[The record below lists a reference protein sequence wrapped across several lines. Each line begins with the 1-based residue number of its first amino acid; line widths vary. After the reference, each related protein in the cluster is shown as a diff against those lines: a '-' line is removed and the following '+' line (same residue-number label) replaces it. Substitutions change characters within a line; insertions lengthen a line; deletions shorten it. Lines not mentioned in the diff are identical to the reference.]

1 MKQGLRNMK
10 IKPPRP
16 HVVPRQKNLHSTYS
30 WHTGMA
36 DDKILRVS
44 KSSLGTFQF
53 CEQQYFIKYVLGVK
67 EPENDAMIRGTNVH
81 DAYEY
86 ILDTQ
91 LDIHHAH
98 ALRDNE
104 GYSSVHKYFQSL
116 IPKSQVKKGWE
127 DKVAKY
133 TGNEYNLDEDIH
145 LSKLMTAEANRFM
158 KSDPT
163 WFLPSANERTIDA
176 VVELDINGKKVL
188 VHLTGIVDRLFQDAE
203 GNVHV
208 HELKSG
214 KWKDTAT
221 KYEGMAKEMAFY
233 VYLMRKSDDPEF
245 GNLRVTHWG
254 WDHTAGHLT
263 DTKFEGTIYRFVE
276 PVRVKLVSEML
287 ADLKALASAH
297 LRYKDDF
304 NGKSFAVKDSGA
316 ERYICEPW
324 CAVKGFCPKYERA
337 TMPYEM
343 KQKAEGN

>member
-1 MKQGLRNMK
+1 MK

-91 LDIHHAH
+91 VDIHHAH

-163 WFLPSANERTIDA
+163 WFLPSAN
-176 VVELDINGKKVL
+176 
-188 VHLTGIVDRLFQDAE
+188 
-203 GNVHV
+203 
-208 HELKSG
+208 
-214 KWKDTAT
+214 
-221 KYEGMAKEMAFY
+221 
-233 VYLMRKSDDPEF
+233 
-245 GNLRVTHWG
+245 
-254 WDHTAGHLT
+254 
-263 DTKFEGTIYRFVE
+263 
-276 PVRVKLVSEML
+276 
-287 ADLKALASAH
+287 
-297 LRYKDDF
+297 
-304 NGKSFAVKDSGA
+304 
-316 ERYICEPW
+316 
-324 CAVKGFCPKYERA
+324 
-337 TMPYEM
+337 
-343 KQKAEGN
+343 

>member
-1 MKQGLRNMK
+1 MK

-16 HVVPRQKNLHSTYS
+16 HAVPRQVNLYSTYA
-30 WHTGMA
+30 WHPNMA

-86 ILDTQ
+86 IMAEK
-91 LDIHHAH
+91 LDIHQAH
-98 ALRDNE
+98 ALRDNQ
-104 GYSSVHKYFQSL
+104 GFQAVDNYFQSL
-116 IPKSQVKKGWE
+116 IPKSQVRKGWE

-133 TGNEYNLDEDIH
+133 TGKDYQLDEDIH
-145 LSKLMTAEANRFM
+145 LSKLMRAEANRFM

-176 VVELDINGKKVL
+176 VVELDINGTKVL
-188 VHLTGIVDRLFQDAE
+188 VHLTGIVDRPFQDGD

-208 HELKSG
+208 HELKTG
-214 KWKDTAT
+214 KWKDTST
-221 KYEGMAKEMAFY
+221 KYNGMAKEMAFY

-245 GNLRVTHWG
+245 GNMRVSHWG
-254 WDHTAGHLT
+254 WDHTAVHLT
-263 DTKFEGTIYRFVE
+263 DTKYEGGIYRFVE
-276 PVRVKLVSEML
+276 PVRVKVVSEML
-287 ADLKALASAH
+287 TDLKALVSAH
-297 LRYKDDF
+297 LRYRGQF
-304 NGKSFAVKDSGA
+304 NGGHFAVKDSGA
-316 ERYICEPW
+316 ERFICEPW
-324 CAVKGFCPKYERA
+324 CAVKGFCSKYGRA